1 MNHLG
6 KTVIT
11 GVAAAA
17 LRGPIKRIIVRRAA
31 KGKRFARW
39 LVDTFEMDG
48 SVVRQAEGLADDVR
62 KRKK

>member
-1 MNHLG
+1 MNQLG

-11 GVAAAA
+11 GLAAAA

-48 SVVRQAEGLADDVR
+48 SVVRQAEELAKEIR
-62 KRKK
+62 ERKK